1 MGNALS
7 MPNGLTPCPQ
17 GAQRCVAP
25 KNDGA
30 GPPESDQRN
39 APANSR
45 ASQAEVAEGLAVSQ
59 AEGAVPPGSCHRC

>member
-30 GPPESDQRN
+30 GPPESDQRK
-39 APANSR
+39 R
-45 ASQAEVAEGLAVSQ
+45 AGEQPRFSG
-59 AEGAVPPGSCHRC
+59 